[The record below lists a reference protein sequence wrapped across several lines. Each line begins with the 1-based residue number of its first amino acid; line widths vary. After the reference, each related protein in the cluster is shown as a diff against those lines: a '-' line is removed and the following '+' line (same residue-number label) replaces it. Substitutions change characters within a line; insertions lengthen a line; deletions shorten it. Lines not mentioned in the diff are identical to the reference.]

1 MDSTVK
7 VGNEDLG
14 RMISADWEDAK
25 NENDFEFPDH
35 ETEMRYKAMFVI
47 GYYYA
52 LKDMSNI
59 SNGLIEIDKIL
70 K

>member
-25 NENDFEFPDH
+25 NENDF
-35 ETEMRYKAMFVI
+35 
-47 GYYYA
+47 
-52 LKDMSNI
+52 
-59 SNGLIEIDKIL
+59 
-70 K
+70 